1 MIKKQYEDINI
12 IDIFIIKKLQKNI
25 KQKEKW

>member
-25 KQKEKW
+25 KQKEK